1 MQIFFFSFLV
11 ALYISDILT
20 EAPKKSVISI
30 KRSVK
35 DKSDGEVLLHILD
48 LYKINQGVFFN
59 VSTYNESRNSS

>member
-30 KRSVK
+30 KWSVK
-35 DKSDGEVLLHILD
+35 DKSDGEVLLHTRSLQNKSRG
-48 LYKINQGVFFN
+48 LLQCFN
-59 VSTYNESRNSS
+59 LQ

>member
-30 KRSVK
+30 KWSVK

-48 LYKINQGVFFN
+48 LYKINQGV
-59 VSTYNESRNSS
+59 STYNESRNSS